1 MPKFQYVAYTK
12 DGKVEKGVIEAQNQD
27 AIAKIL
33 SSKEL
38 IPVSIELAK
47 ERTLS
52 FSFGKKVKEKELS
65 LVLRQLGFLIQ
76 VGISVPQ
83 AFEMAAKQID
93 NKYFQKRF

>member
-27 AIAKIL
+27 AIAQIL

-47 ERTLS
+47 
-52 FSFGKKVKEKELS
+52 
-65 LVLRQLGFLIQ
+65 
-76 VGISVPQ
+76 
-83 AFEMAAKQID
+83 
-93 NKYFQKRF
+93 